1 MRCEDR
7 KNNDILL
14 EVRNLKVH
22 IKLDEG
28 ILKAVDGVSFPIKR
42 GKTMGLVGESGC
54 GKSLTSKAI
63 ISINP
68 DICQTTG
75 EVLFYDS
82 EKNEIIN
89 LLELEKDSAE
99 IRDIR
104 GKKISMIFQEPMTAF
119 SPLHTIGNQIME
131 NILIHKMKNKKEAK
145 EVAINMLKRVG
156 IADAEK
162 RINQYPHE
170 FSGGMRQRA
179 MIAMALSCNP
189 ELLIAD
195 EPTTALDV
203 TIQAQVLD
211 LMKDLKEKYSMSI
224 IIITHDLGV
233 IAEMC
238 DRVAVMYAGNII
250 EYTDV
255 TTLFSNPKHPYTLGL
270 LKSLPRTDK
279 EVKRL
284 QTIPGNVPSSYN
296 FPKGCK
302 FHNRCPLR
310 DERCLKEE
318 PVIKEIEKNHKV
330 RCWNYKKINKSKITA

>member
-1 MRCEDR
+1 MAYIVKGNYLD
-7 KNNDILL
+7 KNKLL
-14 EVRNLKVH
+14 EIKDLKTYFFTE
-22 IKLDEG
+22 DG
-28 ILKAVDGVSFPIKR
+28 ISKAVDGVDLEIYSQETLGI
-42 GKTMGLVGESGC
+42 VGESGC
-54 GKSLTSKAI
+54 GKSITARSVMRLIPEPPGRIVNGQIFFKGR
-63 ISINP
+63 
-68 DICQTTG
+68 D
-75 EVLFYDS
+75 
-82 EKNEIIN
+82 
-89 LLELEKDSAE
+89 LLKLKETEM
-99 IRDIR
+99 RDVR
-104 GKKISMIFQEPMTAF
+104 GNCISMIFQEPMISLNPVF
-119 SPLHTIGNQIME
+119 TIGNQISE
-131 NILIHKMKNKKEAK
+131 PLITHKKISKKKALLESI
-145 EVAINMLKRVG
+145 EMLKKVG
-156 IADAEK
+156 IPTPEK
-162 RINQYPHE
+162 RVNEYPHE
-170 FSGGMRQRA
+170 LSGGMRQRA

-189 ELLIAD
+189 ELLIVD

>member
-1 MRCEDR
+1 VKGNYLD
-7 KNNDILL
+7 KNKLL
-14 EVRNLKVH
+14 EIKDLKTYFFTE
-22 IKLDEG
+22 DG
-28 ILKAVDGVSFPIKR
+28 ISKAVDGVDLEIYSQETLGI
-42 GKTMGLVGESGC
+42 VGESGC
-54 GKSLTSKAI
+54 GKSITARSVMRLIPEPPGRIVNGQIFFKGR
-63 ISINP
+63 
-68 DICQTTG
+68 D
-75 EVLFYDS
+75 
-82 EKNEIIN
+82 
-89 LLELEKDSAE
+89 LLKLKETEM
-99 IRDIR
+99 RDVR
-104 GKKISMIFQEPMTAF
+104 GNCISMIFQEPMISLNPVF
-119 SPLHTIGNQIME
+119 TIGNQISE
-131 NILIHKMKNKKEAK
+131 PLITHKKISKKKALLESI
-145 EVAINMLKRVG
+145 EMLKKVG
-156 IADAEK
+156 IPTPEK
-162 RINQYPHE
+162 RVNEYPHE
-170 FSGGMRQRA
+170 LSGGMRQRA